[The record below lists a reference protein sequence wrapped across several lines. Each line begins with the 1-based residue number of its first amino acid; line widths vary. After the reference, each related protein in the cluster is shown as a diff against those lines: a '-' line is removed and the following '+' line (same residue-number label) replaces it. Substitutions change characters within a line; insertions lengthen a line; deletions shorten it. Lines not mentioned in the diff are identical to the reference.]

1 MNILKITMV
10 RPIRQAQGSPAHH
23 IADEHRLTQM
33 ASQCHPEALEGQP
46 KSTNRSLSEVEMT
59 TYSNILL
66 LLTKVNVHF
75 IVSILLIILFLGSC
89 SDPFPKGALFDLMI
103 LQKLVSGES
112 LATTTTT
119 SNKYIFLTVGTY
131 TGALIGGIT
140 GADSKCQTEK
150 TSNFASVPG
159 AATEYK
165 AFLVNDTG
173 TKRQACSTPDC
184 SGGIL
189 ENIDWVLKPNTD
201 YYRLDGATD
210 TKIFTTNASGIVD
223 FTGGATLLTAID
235 SSGTTK
241 WWTGI
246 ATDWTY
252 YSACNDHNWNTI
264 VGNGSNGVGGSTGD
278 TSIQETFLTSCNG
291 PLLKLLCVRQ

>member
-1 MNILKITMV
+1 MV
-10 RPIRQAQGSPAHH
+10 RWAHH
-23 IADEHRLTQM
+23 IADEHRLTPM

-46 KSTNRSLSEVEMT
+46 KSTNRSLSIMFRPKRETLSFLEMT

-75 IVSILLIILFLGSC
+75 IVSILFIILFLGSC

-140 GADSKCQTEK
+140 GADAKCQTEK
-150 TSNFASVPG
+150 TANFANVPG

-165 AFLVNDTG
+165 ALLVNQLAT
-173 TKRQACSTPDC
+173 RRACSTANC
-184 SGGIL
+184 STGIS
-189 ENIDWVLKPNTD
+189 ENLDWVLKANTD
-201 YYRLDGATD
+201 YFRLDGSTD
-210 TKIFTTNASGIVD
+210 TKIFTTNASGIVN
-223 FTGGATLLTAID
+223 FTGAGATLLTSID
-235 SSGTTK
+235 SSAATV
-241 WWTGI
+241 WWTGLFD
-246 ATDWTY
+246 DWTTNFTC
-252 YSACNDHNWNTI
+252 SNNNWDNNAGFGGK
-264 VGNGSNGVGGSTGD
+264 GNGGNTGSA
-278 TSIQETFLTSCNG
+278 SIDIGTTDSCNG
-291 PLLKLLCVRQ
+291 PTNKLLCVRQ